1 MKIIVSYMQAMDP
14 VSKDT
19 VIYETEKGETIE
31 TDTEK
36 IRERLDWISSFSKKG
51 KKILNLENLNIEI
64 YQYSHWLL
72 SELFML
78 NIPTLEIDFMGRNT
92 LITQV
97 FKLDRNDKNNIEGV
111 KEKFRNHFN
120 FISSNAKR
128 TVDSKALEF
137 FMQYIENHLQK
148 QKKISFYIKAGA
160 LVATLMFSGIA
171 IYFLWRK

>member
-1 MKIIVSYMQAMDP
+1 M
-14 VSKDT
+14 
-19 VIYETEKGETIE
+19 
-31 TDTEK
+31 
-36 IRERLDWISSFSKKG
+36 
-51 KKILNLENLNIEI
+51 N
-64 YQYSHWLL
+64 
-72 SELFML
+72 L

-97 FKLDRNDKNNIEGV
+97 FELDRNDKNNIEGV

-137 FMQYIENHLQK
+137 FMQYIENYLQK
-148 QKKISFYIKAGA
+148 QKKLSFYIKAGF
-160 LVATLMFSGIA
+160 LVAALMFSGIA